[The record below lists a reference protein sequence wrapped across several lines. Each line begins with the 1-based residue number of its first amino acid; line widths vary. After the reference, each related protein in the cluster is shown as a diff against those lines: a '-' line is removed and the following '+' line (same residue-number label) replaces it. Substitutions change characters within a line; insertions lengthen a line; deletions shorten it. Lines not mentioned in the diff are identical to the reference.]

1 MKILR
6 TPDSCFE
13 GLTDYPFEPNY
24 TTIKTHD
31 GQDLRIHH
39 IDEGLL
45 AKLLSNVLCGMVI
58 GVTLKIM
65 SAK

>member
-1 MKILR
+1 MNILR

-13 GLTDYPFEPNY
+13 GLTDYPFEPQY

-39 IDEGLL
+39 IDEGPETAPLCCAYMDSPSGAIST
-45 AKLLSNVLCGMVI
+45 AK
-58 GVTLKIM
+58 
-65 SAK
+65 

>member
-13 GLTDYPFEPNY
+13 GLKDYPFEPQY

-39 IDEGLL
+39 IDEGLETDQ
-45 AKLLSNVLCGMVI
+45 LSCASTGSLSGAI
-58 GVTLKIM
+58 STER
-65 SAK
+65 